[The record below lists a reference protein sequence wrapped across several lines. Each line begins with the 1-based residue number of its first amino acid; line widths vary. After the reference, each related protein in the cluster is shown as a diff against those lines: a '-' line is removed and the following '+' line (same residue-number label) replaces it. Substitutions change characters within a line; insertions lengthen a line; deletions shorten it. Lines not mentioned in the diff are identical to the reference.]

1 MTAAA
6 ALEDSHEAWL
16 EDAVA
21 TIHALAHSQVSIT
34 ADDLRKEMRTPPHQN
49 LPGIAFTTAK
59 RLGYIEAMSYQ
70 TSTARSRKHGA
81 LRTWAAVKEES

>member
-1 MTAAA
+1 MKAA
-6 ALEDSHEAWL
+6 ALETDRGLWI

-21 TIHALAHSQVSIT
+21 TIHAIAHEQDVVT
-34 ADDLRKEMRTPPHQN
+34 ADDIRRELAPPAHPN
-49 LPGIAFTTAK
+49 WMGIAFTTAK

-81 LRTWAAVKEES
+81 LRTWTAVKEQS

>member
-1 MTAAA
+1 MQAAV
-6 ALEDSHEAWL
+6 LEDSHEAWL

-59 RLGYIEAMSYQ
+59 RLGYIEAVNYI
-70 TSTARSRKHGA
+70 TSTARSRKHGS
-81 LRTWAAVKEES
+81 LRTWAAVKAQS